1 MWQFDLM
8 EAQIQCPPLLHEQ
21 LKKAALE
28 AWIELH
34 LEKNLKIA
42 AQTYYKGLMKPMLF
56 FFFLARLGIT
66 ISYNVVGEEAKVQI
80 DLTPSKKSCDQTR

>member
-1 MWQFDLM
+1 M

-28 AWIELH
+28 AWIALL

-42 AQTYYKGLMKPMLF
+42 AQTYYKGLMKPMLI
-56 FFFLARLGIT
+56 FLARLGIT

-80 DLTPSKKSCDQTR
+80 DLTPWKKSCDQPR